1 MIEYDL
7 QYFFYVNGTCVI
19 KSSKESCV
27 EADEDARIMQF
38 DDGVRGDDY
47 VMRQH
52 ELADDVIHE
61 ETRLCLG
68 DGDRVEGYYAVN
80 RNAGDLVRLGLSD
93 SVRQVVGK
101 SHRSF
106 GASKK
111 PLVILQLFFVESIK
125 S

>member
-27 EADEDARIMQF
+27 ESDEDARIMQF

-68 DGDRVEGYYAVN
+68 DGDRGEGYYAVN

-101 SHRSF
+101 SHRNF
-106 GASKK
+106 GSKK